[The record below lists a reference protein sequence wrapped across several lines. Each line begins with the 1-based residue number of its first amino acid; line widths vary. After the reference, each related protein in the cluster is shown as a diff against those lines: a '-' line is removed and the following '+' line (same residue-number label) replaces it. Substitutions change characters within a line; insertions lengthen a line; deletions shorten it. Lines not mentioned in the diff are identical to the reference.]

1 MAIIPHQVFSTMSAT
16 ALLPT
21 KNVISRWSPKT
32 KVISSDN
39 RCGDM
44 IILLWPVFQS
54 GSTFYSTSSF
64 SPSPQFHQAVL
75 SLQCSLVDPVKH
87 IISLQLLA
95 LMKKREF
102 WHQLFHLN
110 SPTAPSPLEARLFLV
125 DLLVPAETNK
135 HVKKRLQE
143 LLLSWAN
150 TSKVDGGRE
159 EGGEQ
164 EWGAGGKCGFVEI
177 S

>member
-135 HVKKRLQE
+135 YVKKGYKNFYYLEQTPPKLTE
-143 LLLSWAN
+143 
-150 TSKVDGGRE
+150 GGRKVGSRNE
-159 EGGEQ
+159 EQAESVDL
-164 EWGAGGKCGFVEI
+164 WR
-177 S
+177 